1 MAYTPITPSRSTN
14 LDTTYLE
21 DLFIPEVIAQE
32 VEQKLID
39 KLLMEQFTETDT
51 TLQGRAGDTVTL
63 PSFKYIGDADDVA
76 EGQAIPVER
85 LQTQTRQA
93 TIKKIGKGVPVTDE
107 AVLSGY
113 GNPIGEA
120 TTQLAIAIK
129 AKLDADTMAMLNDTT
144 RGVTANMTVGTGTDE
159 LDDKLIS
166 KALVKFGEDIEGQ
179 MICPINPEQLET
191 LRNNAFYIPASE
203 IAADI
208 RVNGSL
214 GMIHGVQFVIRN
226 RVKAEGGKVNNY
238 IIKERPIK
246 YYLKRG
252 LMVETD
258 RDAEHQIT
266 TIYASQLGD
275 TFLYDES
282 KIVKMVAKDPAT
294 VTRSATAS
302 TTTTTT
308 GK

>member
-1 MAYTPITPSRSTN
+1 MDPTKLA
-14 LDTTYLE
+14 

-32 VEQKLID
+32 VEQKLVD
-39 KLLMEQFTETDT
+39 KLMMDQFTETDT
-51 TLQGRAGDTVTL
+51 TLQGKAGDTITL
-63 PSFKYIGDADDVA
+63 PSFKYIGDAVDVA
-76 EGQAIPVER
+76 EGEAIPTAK
-85 LQTQTRQA
+85 LQHSTRQA

-113 GNPIGEA
+113 GDPIGEA

-129 AKLDADTMAMLNDTT
+129 SKLDNDTQEMLST
-144 RGVTANMTVGTGTDE
+144 DVKAGMTVGDGTAL
-159 LDDKLIS
+159 LDDVLIS

-179 MICPINPEQLET
+179 MVCPINPDQLAT
-191 LRNNAFYIPASE
+191 LRDNNFFIPASE

-226 RVKAEGGKVNNY
+226 RVKAVEGKINNY

-246 YYLKRG
+246 YLLKRG
-252 LMVETD
+252 ILIETD
-258 RDAEHQIT
+258 RDKEHQVT

-275 TFLYDES
+275 SFLYDES
-282 KIVKMVAKDPAT
+282 KVVKMVAKDP
-294 VTRSATAS
+294 TAE
-302 TTTTTT
+302 
-308 GK
+308 

>member
-1 MAYTPITPSRSTN
+1 MPTK
-14 LDTTYLE
+14 LE
-21 DLFIPEVIAQE
+21 DLFVPEVIAQE

-39 KLLMEQFTETDT
+39 KLAMEQFTETDT
-51 TLQGRAGDTVTL
+51 TLQGKAGDTVTL
-63 PSFKYIGDADDVA
+63 PSFQYIGDAEDVA
-76 EGQAIPVER
+76 EGEAIPVEK
-85 LQTQTRQA
+85 LQSATRQA

-113 GNPIGEA
+113 GDPIGEA
-120 TTQLAIAIK
+120 TSQLATAIK
-129 AKLDADTMAMLNDTT
+129 SKLDNDTIAMLGEDVKAT
-144 RGVTANMTVGTGTDE
+144 MTVGDGTAA
-159 LDDKLIS
+159 LDDELIS

-179 MICPINPEQLET
+179 MVCPINPDQLES
-191 LRNNAFYIPASE
+191 LRNNTFYIPASE
-203 IAADI
+203 IAADV

-226 RVKAEGGKVNNY
+226 RIKASGGKINNY

-252 LMVETD
+252 IMIETA
-258 RDAEHQIT
+258 RDAEKQIT

-282 KIVKMVAKDPAT
+282 KIVKIVAKDPAT
-294 VTRSATAS
+294 P
-302 TTTTTT
+302 
-308 GK
+308 